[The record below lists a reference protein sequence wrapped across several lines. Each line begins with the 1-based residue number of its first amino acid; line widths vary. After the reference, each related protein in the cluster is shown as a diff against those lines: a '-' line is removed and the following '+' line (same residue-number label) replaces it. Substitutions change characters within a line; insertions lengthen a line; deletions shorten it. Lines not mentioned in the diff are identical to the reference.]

1 MDTQQIFEYMGK
13 NNHLILILDYLLNHF
28 SSCNQVINLMIN
40 KHYSAL
46 TLHPPLTPPCT
57 S

>member
-1 MDTQQIFEYMGK
+1 MDAQQIFEYTGK

-28 SSCNQVINLMIN
+28 SSRNQVINLMIN

-46 TLHPPLTPPCT
+46 TLPPPLTAPCT